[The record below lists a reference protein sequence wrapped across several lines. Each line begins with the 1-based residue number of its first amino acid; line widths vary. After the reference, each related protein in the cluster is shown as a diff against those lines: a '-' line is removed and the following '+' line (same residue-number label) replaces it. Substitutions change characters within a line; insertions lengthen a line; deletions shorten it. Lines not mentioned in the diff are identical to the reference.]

1 MARDISLGARHGA
14 GLTLVGGALEAAAD
28 GLRAGDPQSFR
39 VVYDTLSPVV
49 LGYLRAHGAS
59 DPEGMTQEV
68 FLTLFRRAATF
79 EGGEAALRTFVFS
92 VAHARRVDEL
102 RQRVRR
108 SEDTTYEVETDP
120 RTSPAAV
127 DTVEHRLG
135 TEWVESAL
143 QQLPPAQRDVVALRV
158 IAGLNLEETAS
169 AVGRSVGAVKQLQR
183 RGLLAL
189 RDLAEQRGR
198 NS

>member
-1 MARDISLGARHGA
+1 M
-14 GLTLVGGALEAAAD
+14 GGALDAAAD
-28 GLRAGDPQSFR
+28 GLRAGDPQAFR
-39 VVYDTLSPVV
+39 VVYETLSPVV
-49 LGYLRAHGAS
+49 LGYLRAHGAT
-59 DPEGMTQEV
+59 DPEALTQEV
-68 FLTLFRRAATF
+68 LLTVFRRASDF
-79 EGGEAALRTFVFS
+79 QGGEAALRTFVFS

-108 SEDTTYEVETDP
+108 PEDTAYEIESDP
-120 RTSPAAV
+120 RTSPAAD
-127 DTVEHRLG
+127 DTVEQRLG

-143 QQLPPAQRDVVALRV
+143 QGLPPAQRDVVALRV
-158 IAGLNLEETAS
+158 IAGLTLEETAQT
-169 AVGRSVGAVKQLQR
+169 VGRSVGAVKQLQR